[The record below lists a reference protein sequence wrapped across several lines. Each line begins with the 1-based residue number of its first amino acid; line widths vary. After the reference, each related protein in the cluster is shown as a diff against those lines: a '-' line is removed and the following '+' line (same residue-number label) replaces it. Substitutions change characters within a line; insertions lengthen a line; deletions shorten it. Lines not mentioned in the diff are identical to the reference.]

1 LERISGSGQAAPEQR
16 ERGLAVLR
24 AAVGL
29 VFMLHGW
36 QKLFE
41 MGLPGVAGFF
51 GQRGIPAPLMAAT
64 LVSLLEFAGGAALL
78 LGLFTRWLAIPLA
91 LDALA
96 AMLLVHLPNGFF
108 VQNGGVELVLL
119 LLAGSIAL
127 ALAGPGAFALDRL
140 IAPSAGRR
148 SASLEAVR

>member
-1 LERISGSGQAAPEQR
+1 LERIFGSGQPAAERR
-16 ERGLAVLR
+16 EWGLAVLR

-41 MGLPGVAGFF
+41 LGLSGVAGFF
-51 GQRGIPAPLMAAT
+51 GQLGIPAPLLAAT
-64 LVSLLEFAGGAALL
+64 LVALLEFAGGAALL
-78 LGLFTRWLAIPLA
+78 LGLFTRWLAAPLA
-91 LDALA
+91 LDALV

-140 IAPSAGRR
+140 IAPDARAR
-148 SASLEAVR
+148 SATLEGVR